1 MKRLLIIIL
10 SVSLFTPGRAQT
22 SMEEILRSI
31 ETNNKDLQANRQLTV
46 SKKLEA
52 KLDNNLAD
60 PSVSYSHQYG
70 NKEGMGMQGELVAS
84 QSFDFPSL
92 YVQRNKLAKAMG
104 TSFERQGDEF
114 RQQILLQAKELC
126 LDLVFLNQQ
135 KNLLEQRLRNAE
147 QLASLYKMRLDNGD
161 ANILETNKI
170 DLELLNTKNEARMN
184 ESARVAKLQELAA
197 LNGGIA
203 IDFTDTAYTRTE
215 TLLSF
220 EDLKQEA
227 IPANRQLLALQSEK
241 TVALRQ
247 VSVSKSQG
255 LPGFEVGYRLNT
267 ATGGDRFNGFVVGVN
282 IPLFSNRNN
291 VKQAKAQTL
300 YTDMQLESAT
310 ITVENELFRLYNQ
323 ALTLCTSIE
332 EYQKVLKSQ
341 NSVALLN
348 KAIQAGQISMIEYF
362 VDITTLYQSIQNY
375 MQLQNEYQK
384 VLAQMYKFRL

>member
-1 MKRLLIIIL
+1 MKRFLIIIL
-10 SVSLFTPGRAQT
+10 SVSLFGTGQAQT
-22 SMEEILRSI
+22 SLEEILRSI

-92 YVQRNKLAKAMG
+92 YVQRNKLSKALG

-197 LNGGIA
+197 LNGGVA

-215 TLLSF
+215 TPLSF

-241 TVALRQ
+241 TAALRQ
-247 VSVSKSQG
+247 VSVSKSKG
-255 LPGFEVGYRLNT
+255 LPGFELGYRLNT
-267 ATGGDRFNGFVVGVN
+267 ATGGDRFNGFLVGIS

-300 YTDMQLESAT
+300 YTDMQLEST
-310 ITVENELFRLYNQ
+310 TVTVENELLRLYNQ
-323 ALTLCTSIE
+323 SLALQTSIE
-332 EYQKVLKSQ
+332 EYRKVLKSQ
-341 NSVALLN
+341 NSLALLN

-362 VDITTLYQSIQNY
+362 VDITTLYQSMQNY

>member
-31 ETNNKDLQANRQLTV
+31 ETNNKDLQANCQLTV

-323 ALTLCTSIE
+323 ALTLRTSIE

>member
-323 ALTLCTSIE
+323 ALTLRTSIE